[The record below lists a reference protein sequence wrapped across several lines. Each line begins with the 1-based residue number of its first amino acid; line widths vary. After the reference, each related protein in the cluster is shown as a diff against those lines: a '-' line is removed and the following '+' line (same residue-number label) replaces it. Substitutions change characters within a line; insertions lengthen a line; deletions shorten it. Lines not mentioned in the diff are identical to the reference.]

1 MSELLGR
8 RIALDIGTVRVGI
21 AQSDTAGISLTPLPV
36 VPIDQIIEEIKSM
49 VSNDLIAVI
58 YVGLPKHLSG
68 AEGASAAHVRK
79 VSEALAEQ
87 VEVPI
92 RLVDERLTTKSA
104 MDIIRQRPELAGSDL
119 DSVAALSILEFALA
133 GERNRGEFF
142 GYAL

>member
-1 MSELLGR
+1 
-8 RIALDIGTVRVGI
+8 
-21 AQSDTAGISLTPLPV
+21 LTPLPV

-49 VSNDLIAVI
+49 VANDLIAVI

-68 AEGASAAHVRK
+68 AEGASAAHVRR